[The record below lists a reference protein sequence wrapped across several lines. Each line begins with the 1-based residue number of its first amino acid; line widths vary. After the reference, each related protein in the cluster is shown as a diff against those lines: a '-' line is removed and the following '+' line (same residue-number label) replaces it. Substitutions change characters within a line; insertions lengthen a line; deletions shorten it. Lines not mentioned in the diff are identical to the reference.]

1 MESETFP
8 DFVQRFVEILKDPD
22 YKPLLLEALREH
34 INQTKAET
42 RDLESQTLARLNRIR
57 TLKRPTQTPT

>member
-1 MESETFP
+1 VESETFP